1 MIHQDRELHE
11 ECGVFGVV
19 GHQDAAQICY
29 YGLHC
34 LQHRGQEA
42 AGICCE
48 CNGKM
53 NIYKGEGLVTE
64 VFDQDKLKNLNGNVA
79 IGHVRYSTA
88 GGGGLANVQ
97 PFVFRTME
105 GSMSICHNG
114 NLVNANILKQE
125 LEDQGSIFSS
135 TSDTEVLG
143 HLIKRQEG
151 HMIDRICASLDKLDG
166 AFAFLVM
173 LEGRIYAARDK
184 YGLRPL
190 SIGILSNGAY
200 VFASETCAL
209 DVIGAKFVRDVEP
222 GEIVRVKDG
231 KLLSKTY
238 TKDSLQD
245 KICAMEYIYFSRP
258 DSNLDGI
265 NVHTTRKLA
274 GKQLYY
280 ENPIEADVVI
290 GVPDSSI
297 SAAIGYAE
305 ASGIPYEMGLV
316 KNKYVG
322 RTFIQ
327 PTQEMREQGVR
338 MKLSAVS
345 SIVSGKKVVMIDDS
359 IVRGTTSKRIVRHLK
374 DAGAKEVHVRIASPA
389 IKFPCFYGVDTSTL
403 EELIS
408 NKMSVDELCEYIEA
422 DSLAFISE
430 EGLHK
435 SIHSDH
441 QKCGL
446 CMSCFNGNYVTN
458 LYDSFDKANKFEK

>member
-29 YGLHC
+29 YGLHS

-88 GGGGLANVQ
+88 GGGGLSNVQ

-389 IKFPCFYGVDTSTL
+389 IKFPCFYGVDTSTI

-435 SIHSDH
+435 SSHFDH

>member
-29 YGLHC
+29 YGLHS

-48 CNGKM
+48 CNGKV

-408 NKMSVDELCEYIEA
+408 NKMSVDELREYIEA

-435 SIHSDH
+435 SIHFDH

>member
-29 YGLHC
+29 YGLHS

-408 NKMSVDELCEYIEA
+408 NKMSVDELREYIEA

-435 SIHSDH
+435 SIHFDH

-458 LYDSFDKANKFEK
+458 LYDSFDKANKFDK

>member
-29 YGLHC
+29 YGLHS

-408 NKMSVDELCEYIEA
+408 NKMSVDELREYIEA

-435 SIHSDH
+435 SIHFDH